1 MALTYAGLGEKQSAL
16 EAAEK
21 VLKVD
26 STDGTVLYNCAC
38 VHSIIGNKAEALK
51 YLDRSLERG
60 FMNIID
66 WAKDVDP
73 YLQPIRDDPQFKAI
87 IAKYDAV

>member
-1 MALTYAGLGEKQSAL
+1 LGENKNAL
-16 EAAEK
+16 EAAKK
-21 VLKVD
+21 VLAID

-38 VHSIIGNKAEALK
+38 VYSVLGDRAKALE

-73 YLQPIRDDPQFKAI
+73 YLEPIRDDPQFKAI
-87 IAKYDAV
+87 IAKYDTV